1 MELHITLLAAKCP
14 PELASAI
21 ITQMDILQSQ
31 LAAERER
38 SDRLQAVV
46 DAAKSQVSQ
55 AEAYCVGRARFSRT
69 GGNVGIS
76 WYVEDAMGET
86 NGHRTGNPKD
96 GDLLFVLAA
105 QQNREKGQ

>member
-31 LAAERER
+31 LTSERER

-46 DAAKSQVSQ
+46 DAANAKRPAGG
-55 AEAYCVGRARFSRT
+55 AE
-69 GGNVGIS
+69 
-76 WYVEDAMGET
+76 
-86 NGHRTGNPKD
+86 
-96 GDLLFVLAA
+96 
-105 QQNREKGQ
+105 